1 MISFLKKIKFVLLAV
16 FTVCIIAGSILLIY
30 NNVNVY
36 ANTATIEQQ
45 KHDQEILKYYHET
58 TINDNF
64 ENNKVNVILKSS
76 YNNIKEIGFED
87 FKIVESVSKISSIT
101 YCLNKIE
108 YGEQE
113 KFCLREERNPILTLE
128 LVTKSKEEVLAAIAQ
143 IQKLDMV
150 LVAEPVYIYSNEV
163 FWTPT
168 DGYYQEQWGLNNP
181 FSIQAEAAWDITTG
195 NTDVKVGVMEK
206 GCDMEHKDLQ
216 GRIFEG
222 NFTPNP
228 SSDDLAHGTHV
239 AGIIGAI
246 KNNYGV
252 AGVADTTMYLLSSSS
267 DHFTQ
272 SLIYAEL
279 NNIKVINA
287 SFGYMRDGT
296 YAPYNASHFTALSN
310 YSGLFVVSAGNEN
323 NNISFENRYPAC
335 YDLPNVITVGSI
347 NYTGAKSDS
356 SNYGAGSVDLFA
368 PGENIYSTLPNN
380 VYNIKSGTSMA
391 APHVTGVAALLLS
404 IDNTLDG
411 VKLKRIICENV
422 DKATNLTK
430 KCVTGGRLNAYKAV
444 NYLANGT
451 KNLTVTFDK
460 QGGTGGTDSLTVN
473 YNQKMPKISKPT
485 KYGYKFEYYYDDY
498 GNIYYEDSHGLT
510 YQSYIYNVPFDTT
523 LHAYWSPKSYD
534 LVFTVSGVSDTTL
547 LSYGS
552 YKYGDIVNISAKS
565 FDGYNFKG
573 WSDGSTST
581 SFTVDIKKVVDGW
594 GTDDQSDN
602 SSGGGK
608 VPVNLDENIVDPYV
622 VVYQKRTFGTMYYEA
637 KKSSCIAESSLIT
650 LADGSQ
656 KAVQELTGNEM
667 LLVWN
672 MFTGTFDTA
681 PILCIDSD
689 PADWCEVIKLYF
701 SDGTQVDV
709 ISEHGFWDF
718 DLNEYVY
725 LDNNAEDYIGHW
737 FNKQTSD
744 SGGTGWTKVQLT
756 DVAIT
761 QEYTTA
767 WSPVTYGHLCYY
779 VNGML
784 TMPGGI
790 AGLFNIF
797 EVDSENMR
805 YDEDLFYRDIEIY
818 GTYTYEEFAGLLPV
832 TKELFNAVNGQYL
845 KVAIGKGLI
854 DIQTLSE
861 YTERYSG
868 LFA

>member
-1 MISFLKKIKFVLLAV
+1 MKLMKNKLTYLILGIIIF
-16 FTVCIIAGSILLIY
+16 VCILLLICFSP
-30 NNVNVY
+30 NFILANAEKTKMTDVPEEKVY
-36 ANTATIEQQ
+36 CSATLE
-45 KHDQEILKYYHET
+45 DE
-58 TINDNF
+58 F
-64 ENNKVNVILKSS
+64 ENNQILIVLTNEASISKHTYTVNDFSEISCTKLVDLTEGIQCSTS
-76 YNNIKEIGFED
+76 YNEESFNRILELTISTAGKSEVLCAIK
-87 FKIVESVSKISSIT
+87 
-101 YCLNKIE
+101 KIE
-108 YGEQE
+108 N
-113 KFCLREERNPILTLE
+113 RID
-128 LVTKSKEEVLAAIAQ
+128 VLS
-143 IQKLDMV
+143 
-150 LVAEPVYIYSNEV
+150 AEPNYINE
-163 FWTPT
+163 FASTTPNDT
-168 DGYYQEQWGLNNP
+168 YYEYYQWAPGYIKLP
-181 FSIQAEAAWDITTG
+181 DVWDITTG
-195 NTDVKVGVMEK
+195 AKSVTVGVIDS
-206 GCDMEHKDLQ
+206 GIDGTHPDLIQ
-216 GRIFEG
+216 SIDTSLSNCFS
-222 NFTPNP
+222 PHY
-228 SSDDLAHGTHV
+228 SDPLEDVIGHGTHV
-239 AGIIGAI
+239 AGIIGAEG
-246 KNNYGV
+246 NNSIGTCGV
-252 AGVADTTMYLLSSSS
+252 CWNV
-267 DHFTQ
+267 
-272 SLIYAEL
+272 SLVSL
-279 NNIKVINA
+279 RVDNTNGKFDSNA
-287 SFGYMRDGT
+287 VVKAIT
-296 YAPYNASHFTALSN
+296 YATIAGLDIIN
-310 YSGLFVVSAGNEN
+310 YSGGGGGDNASENAAIKNYNGLFVCSSGNDGYN
-323 NNISFENRYPAC
+323 NDLDPHYPSSYELDNLIA
-335 YDLPNVITVGSI
+335 VGSI
-347 NYTGAKSDS
+347 DINYKVATTT
-356 SNYGAGSVDLFA
+356 NYGKTSVDIFA
-368 PGENIYSTLPNN
+368 PGVDIYSTKSGGGY
-380 VYNIKSGTSMA
+380 VSKSGTSMA
-391 APHVTGVAALLLS
+391 SPQVAGVAALLLS

-411 VKLKRIICENV
+411 VKLKKIICENV
-422 DKATNLTK
+422 DKATNLTN

-473 YNQKMPKISKPT
+473 YNQKMPKISKPI

-498 GNIYYEDSHGLT
+498 GNIYYQDSHGLT

-565 FDGYNFKG
+565 FDGYSFKG

-581 SFTVDIKKVVDGW
+581 SFTVDVKKIVDGW

-637 KKSSCIAESSLIT
+637 KKSSCIAEGSLIT

-689 PADWCEVIKLYF
+689 PADWYEVIKLYF

-725 LDNNAEDYIGHW
+725 LDNSAEDYIGHW

-756 DVAIT
+756 DVSIT

-767 WSPVTYGHLCYY
+767 WSPVTYGYLCYY

-832 TKELFNAVNGQYL
+832 TEELFNAVNGQYL
-845 KVAIGKGLI
+845 KVAIGKGLV
-854 DIQTLSE
+854 DFETLAA
-861 YTERYSG
+861 YAERYAG